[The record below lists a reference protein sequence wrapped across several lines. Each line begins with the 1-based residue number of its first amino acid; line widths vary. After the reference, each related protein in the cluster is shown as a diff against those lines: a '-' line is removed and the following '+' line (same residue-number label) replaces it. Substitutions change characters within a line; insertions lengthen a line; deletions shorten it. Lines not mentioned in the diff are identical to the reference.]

1 MVSLR
6 RIFTF
11 SGQKFYK
18 LFDNVADNMQEM
30 ANMFL
35 QVMYDDVQM
44 QETHIV
50 QLERIEHANDETTHR
65 LFVELG
71 KNFITP
77 FDREDI
83 HDLAT
88 SLDDVIDF
96 MYSIG
101 RKLQTFAVGQPEKSM
116 QLVATQVS
124 SIVKELS
131 QVVKGLKNKNDLI
144 SLVQPGMAIKQQVY
158 EADHS
163 VDMAVASLLAG
174 EPDAIE
180 LLKKMELYDSF
191 QYLLEK
197 CGSVIN
203 SVESVI
209 IKYS

>member
-1 MVSLR
+1 MSSLSR
-6 RIFTF
+6 VFTF

-30 ANMFL
+30 AGAFL
-35 QVMYDDVQM
+35 QVMHDDAEALEAQM
-44 QETHIV
+44 V

-96 MYSIG
+96 MYGIG
-101 RKLQTFAVGQPEKSM
+101 RKLQTYHIRPEKSIQM
-116 QLVATQVS
+116 AAGQVAG
-124 SIVKELS
+124 IVKQLS
-131 QVVKGLKNKNDLI
+131 VLVKGLKNKSNLYALVKPALEAKKLVYACDNNVDVAI
-144 SLVQPGMAIKQQVY
+144 SALFTQEQ
-158 EADHS
+158 
-163 VDMAVASLLAG
+163 
-174 EPDAIE
+174 DALE
-180 LLKKMELYDSF
+180 LLKKLELYDSF
-191 QYLLEK
+191 QHLLEK

-203 SVESVI
+203 SIESVV
-209 IKYS
+209 IKYA